1 MVMQT
6 KYRFIVLV
14 MLEMVN
20 YFILG
25 HCVIVEAVM
34 I

>member
-1 MVMQT
+1 MMQT

-20 YFILG
+20 CFILE
-25 HCVIVEAVM
+25 HCVMVEAVM